1 MTTNP
6 PTVEERPRRPTK
18 AVWWGLG
25 LAVVLG
31 VGLRWYALGASRLV
45 YDEAFTANVGRKP
58 LGDLFVYLR
67 EHDLHPPLD
76 YLLRAPSARAGASEW
91 ALRAPSALFGSAALV
106 LFAWWMRT
114 KGRLGVIA
122 TFVMALSAFQI
133 FYTRE
138 ARMYAL
144 LLLLGVGM
152 LMVAE
157 RWLRNPTPGV
167 AIGFGALVLVASL
180 DHTTGVVYSIAWLG
194 LAGLRRDR
202 AAWWWRGSIVG
213 ALSMWLALWG
223 WTLPSQM
230 QEGTKNWIPF
240 TTFGGVT
247 DNLGELFS
255 ASNFASLAVTAVLVV
270 GVTVLVRR
278 KASEL
283 PLVIWG
289 FIVPFSLAALLGV
302 RFHFFVAHSLA
313 LCSVGAVLA
322 VAAAFDAAFE
332 RSERIGIVAIAVAVP
347 FFVVGMN
354 LALFTDTHLENA
366 IVVAG
371 RHARAGDAVAAFTA
385 HERPLIDWYVGVQ
398 DARGSRPVLIPGL
411 AVVARQVGTEA
422 RPVRRVW
429 VAERTMHELRVPAGF
444 SSCAPPI
451 EGDGY
456 RVLCL
461 QRD

>member
-45 YDEAFTANVGRKP
+45 YDEAFTANAARRS
-58 LGDLFVYLR
+58 LGDLLSYLR
-67 EHDLHPPLD
+67 FHDSHPPLD
-76 YLLRAPSARAGASEW
+76 YLIRMPAARAGVSEW
-91 ALRAPSALFGSAALV
+91 WLRAPSALFGSLALI

-114 KGRLGVIA
+114 RGRFGVIA

-133 FYTRE
+133 FYSRE

-144 LLLLGVGM
+144 LLFVGAAM
-152 LMVAE
+152 FMVAD
-157 RWLRNPTPGV
+157 RWRTAPSPAL
-167 AIGFGALVLVASL
+167 AAAFGGLVLVAAF
-180 DHTTGVVYSIAWLG
+180 DHFTGVVFGATWLG

-202 AAWWWRGSIVG
+202 QAWLWRGAIVA
-213 ALSMWLALWG
+213 ALGIWAVAWAP
-223 WTLPSQM
+223 TLLDQLHANTAS
-230 QEGTKNWIPF
+230 WIPRTSLASF
-240 TTFGGVT
+240 T
-247 DNLGELFS
+247 DNLGQLFS
-255 ASNFASLAVTAVLVV
+255 ASDFAAWAATAVLIA
-270 GVTVLVRR
+270 GVAVMARRRTTDLSLVL
-278 KASEL
+278 
-283 PLVIWG
+283 WG
-289 FIVPFSLAALLGV
+289 FVAPLAVVALLGLG
-302 RFHFFVAHSLA
+302 FHFFVARTLA
-313 LCSVGAVLA
+313 LGSVGAVLA
-322 VAAAFDAAFE
+322 VATVFDAAFE
-332 RSERIGIVAIAVAVP
+332 RNERIGIVAIAVAVP

-366 IVVAG
+366 IVVAN

-398 DARGSRPVLIPGL
+398 DARGSRPVSIPGL

-429 VAERTMHELRVPAGF
+429 VAERTMHELRVPNGF